1 LSPDGP
7 DFGTAYDGADQYY
20 ETDMLEMWIGLRI
33 NRAYGDETAEYVVV
47 YMTPLI

>member
-1 LSPDGP
+1 
-7 DFGTAYDGADQYY
+7 
-20 ETDMLEMWIGLRI
+20 MLEKEMWIGLRI